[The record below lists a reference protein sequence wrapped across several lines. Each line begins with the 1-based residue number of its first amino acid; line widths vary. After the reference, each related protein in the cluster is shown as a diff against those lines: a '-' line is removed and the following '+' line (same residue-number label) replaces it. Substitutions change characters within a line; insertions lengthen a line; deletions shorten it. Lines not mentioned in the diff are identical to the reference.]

1 MARILNTRVI
11 YGVRQGF
18 FNGKEPEFS
27 PDLQTPFTPSDYEEN
42 RILLLVDPKTQPQV
56 TARIYRIPVAKP
68 KKKQKSFD
76 LIAINDINSEKD
88 IKLKEIFIFDLD
100 SSLLKISSYPNI
112 ETEIRTFKIDNVLSF
127 FKMVLVNNYPIF
139 SIEDACAED
148 DYEGWKNITKVLG
161 KKIQLDHV

>member
-27 PDLQTPFTPSDYEEN
+27 PDLQPPFFTLSDYEEN

-76 LIAINDINSEKD
+76 LIAINDINSEKYVWQGSYRPVYPEPWATQQKNLGNKPKPTVESATYLGWNGQWTLNYSTP
-88 IKLKEIFIFDLD
+88 IFTWIHKLK
-100 SSLLKISSYPNI
+100 NH
-112 ETEIRTFKIDNVLSF
+112 
-127 FKMVLVNNYPIF
+127 
-139 SIEDACAED
+139 
-148 DYEGWKNITKVLG
+148 GWIY
-161 KKIQLDHV
+161 D

>member
-88 IKLKEIFIFDLD
+88 IKLK
-100 SSLLKISSYPNI
+100 LKIQIY
-112 ETEIRTFKIDNVLSF
+112 
-127 FKMVLVNNYPIF
+127 LVNLP
-139 SIEDACAED
+139 
-148 DYEGWKNITKVLG
+148 
-161 KKIQLDHV
+161 HM